1 MIGLDNYNYYI
12 VAYKPGEEEA
22 FISPLNCANFET
34 SVTVFGDYPTTK
46 IAGELSRVRRVE
58 IEKRIHLEVEDVLKL
73 LEEEL
78 LEEECLNS

>member
-1 MIGLDNYNYYI
+1 MIGLDNYNYYV
-12 VAYKPGEEEA
+12 VAFKPGAEEA
-22 FISPLNCANFET
+22 FISPLNCVDVET
-34 SVTVFGDYPTTK
+34 SVSIFDDHPTTK

-78 LEEECLNS
+78 LEEECLNN